1 MKAGELWSLSDRR
14 VVVAIK
20 AKIRASLWAAVVV
33 QADAGSGYRVG
44 DDVVVREQALSQ
56 RWTVKPLT
64 GVAREVT
71 T

>member
-1 MKAGELWSLSDRR
+1 MTAGELWSLSDRR

-20 AKIRASLWAAVVV
+20 GQIRPELWTAVVV
-33 QADAGSGYRVG
+33 QADEQSGYRVG

-64 GVAREVT
+64 GVAREVQA
-71 T
+71 